1 MIEKAVEWLLKDE
14 EARRIFQ
21 ALKEAEGGVSPSEL
35 FRFLPKPEAWQLKC
49 ILGRMVDYGVV
60 MREPNG
66 KFSLTE
72 NGRKL
77 VELEKSLGEVKKI
90 G

>member
-1 MIEKAVEWLLKDE
+1 MIERAVEWLLEDE
-14 EARRIFQ
+14 DARRIFR
-21 ALKEAEGGVSPSEL
+21 ALHESEGEVSASDL
-35 FRFLPKPEAWQLKC
+35 LRLLPRPEVWALRC
-49 ILGRMVDYGVV
+49 ILERMMDYGVLSKTPSG
-60 MREPNG
+60 R
-66 KFSLTE
+66 FSLTE

>member
-1 MIEKAVEWLLKDE
+1 
-14 EARRIFQ
+14 
-21 ALKEAEGGVSPSEL
+21 
-35 FRFLPKPEAWQLKC
+35 
-49 ILGRMVDYGVV
+49 MVDYGVV

-66 KFSLTE
+66 RFSLTE